1 MSDDQRTCRDI
12 NECLTDA
19 HDCQQLCVNTDGR
32 FRCECYS
39 GFQLNSGQNSCSGMS
54 LKCTYL
60 KREQELFD
68 VLILFTQTLMNAVL
82 MVVSVT
88 RCVTTQMD
96 HLSAAV

>member
-1 MSDDQRTCRDI
+1 MSDDQRTCTDI

-19 HDCQQLCVNTDGR
+19 HDCQQLCVNTDGG
-32 FRCECYS
+32 FRCECNS
-39 GFQLNSGQNSCSGMS
+39 GFQLNSDQSTCSGMS
-54 LKCTYL
+54 LICRI
-60 KREQELFD
+60 REQEFSD
-68 VLILFTQTLMNAVL
+68 LILFTQTLMNAVL